1 MKENPNKQKSTRVQ
15 LPLRVPQELKDE
27 LAEAAKAKGISR
39 TAEAEQR
46 LKNKP
51 VMLTPELLVNLQDK
65 ANVRYQEL
73 MNDQPDE
80 ADRILKEVYQLW
92 KSLS

>member
-1 MKENPNKQKSTRVQ
+1 MKENPNKQKYTRVP
-15 LPLRVPQELKDE
+15 LPIRVPQELKNE

-51 VMLTPELLVNLQDK
+51 VIMTPELLVNLQDK
-65 ANVRYQEL
+65 ANVKYNEL
-73 MNDQPDE
+73 KNDQPE
-80 ADRILKEVYQLW
+80 QADRILEEVYKLW

>member
-1 MKENPNKQKSTRVQ
+1 MKENPNKQKYTRVP
-15 LPLRVPQELKDE
+15 LPIRVPQELKNE

-65 ANVRYQEL
+65 ANVRYNEL
-73 MNDQPDE
+73 KYDQPDE

>member
-73 MNDQPDE
+73 MNDQPEE

>member
-65 ANVRYQEL
+65 ANVRYNEL
-73 MNDQPDE
+73 KYDQPDE

>member
-51 VMLTPELLVNLQDK
+51 LMLTPELLVNLQDK

>member
-1 MKENPNKQKSTRVQ
+1 MKENPNKQKYTRVQ

-65 ANVRYQEL
+65 ANVRYNEL
-73 MNDQPDE
+73 KYDQPDE